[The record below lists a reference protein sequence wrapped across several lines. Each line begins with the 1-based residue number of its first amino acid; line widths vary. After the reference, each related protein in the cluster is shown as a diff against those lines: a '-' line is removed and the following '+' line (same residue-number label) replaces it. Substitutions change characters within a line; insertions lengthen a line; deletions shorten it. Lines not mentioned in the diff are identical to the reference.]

1 MNAFVAA
8 AKGDDLMSMQVAQAG
23 MAIPAS
29 QQLGLQFQQDQ
40 YNRRLEALIDPGP
53 YAGKR
58 ATAFNSMTASVDA
71 VFTQAMEKY
80 LKTKMPPD
88 MARKFAM
95 QAADNERQI
104 QQQILEATFPSGA
117 NVIGMERQ
125 VATANIRNY
134 PGGVSAQ
141 RAPARRKPARRKPA
155 KRR

>member
-1 MNAFVAA
+1 MNQFIKDADVD
-8 AKGDDLMSMQVAQAG
+8 GLMSMQVAQAG

-40 YNRRLEALIDPGP
+40 YNKRLEALTSPGP
-53 YAGKR
+53 YAAKR
-58 ATAFNSMTASVDA
+58 ATAFNDMTTTVDS

-80 LKTKMPPD
+80 LATRMPPD

-134 PGGVSAQ
+134 PGGVG
-141 RAPARRKPARRKPA
+141 RASRKPARRKPA

>member
-1 MNAFVAA
+1 MNAFVTA

-40 YNRRLEALIDPGP
+40 YNRRLEALTEPGP
-53 YAGKR
+53 YAVKR
-58 ATAFNSMTASVDA
+58 ETSFNAMTVAVDS

-80 LKTKMPPD
+80 LKTRMPPD

-104 QQQILEATFPSGA
+104 QQQILEATYPSGA
-117 NVIGMERQ
+117 NVIGMGRQ
-125 VATANIRNY
+125 VAIANNANY
-134 PGGVSAQ
+134 PGGV
-141 RAPARRKPARRKPA
+141 PARRAPTRKPAKRKPA